1 MALLTAEDVHWK
13 QFQATKFREGYDQ
26 EEVDEFLDEVVE
38 TIATLQD
45 QNASL
50 KSELDE
56 ARQQAAAGGVAPAS
70 SDNNEEVAALKAQLD
85 TANMQIAQMQ
95 AEVQQYQAAA
105 AEGNPQAGEQIQALQ
120 AHLAQTQQ
128 ESQAALAQSQAETQ
142 QAIAEIEQLR
152 EQLAQAEQNMQAA
165 AQPAPAE
172 QPEDATSMLA
182 LAQRVHDEY
191 VRNGQKE
198 ADQILE
204 DSRLKGDQIVREA
217 NDERRR
223 VLEQLESERADLEA
237 RVDDLK
243 AFENDYRQK
252 VREHLHALIG
262 QLDAQEA

>member
-50 KSELDE
+50 KTELDE
-56 ARQQAAAGGVAPAS
+56 VRQQAAAGGLVAP
-70 SDNNEEVAALKAQLD
+70 SDNSEEVAALKAQLE
-85 TANMQIAQMQ
+85 TANGQIAEMQ
-95 AEVQQYQAAA
+95 AQVQQFQAAA
-105 AEGNPQAGEQIQALQ
+105 AEGDPQAGEQIQALQ

-128 ESQAALAQSQAETQ
+128 EAQAALAQSQAETQ

-152 EQLAQAEQNMQAA
+152 EQLAQAQQGAA
-165 AQPAPAE
+165 ASQSASD

-191 VRNGQKE
+191 VRNGQQE

-223 VLEQLESERADLEA
+223 VLEQLESERADLES

-252 VREHLHALIG
+252 VREHLQALIG

>member
-56 ARQQAAAGGVAPAS
+56 VRQQAAAGGVVAP
-70 SDNNEEVAALKAQLD
+70 SDSGEETAALKAQLE
-85 TANMQIAQMQ
+85 TANAQIAEMQ
-95 AEVQQYQAAA
+95 TQVQQYQAAA
-105 AEGNPQAGEQIQALQ
+105 AEGDPQAGEQIQALQ

-128 ESQAALAQSQAETQ
+128 EAQAALAQSQAETQ
-142 QAIAEIEQLR
+142 QAEAEIEQLR
-152 EQLAQAEQNMQAA
+152 EQLAQAEQKSQAA
-165 AQPAPAE
+165 PQSSAE

-191 VRNGQKE
+191 VRNGQQE

-223 VLEQLESERADLEA
+223 VLEQLESERADLES

-252 VREHLHALIG
+252 VREHLQSLIG
-262 QLDAQEA
+262 QLDVQEA

>member
-56 ARQQAAAGGVAPAS
+56 VRQQAAAGGVVAP
-70 SDNNEEVAALKAQLD
+70 SDSGEETAALKAQLE
-85 TANMQIAQMQ
+85 TANAQIAEMQ
-95 AEVQQYQAAA
+95 TQVQQYQAAA
-105 AEGNPQAGEQIQALQ
+105 AEGDPQAGEQIQALQ

-128 ESQAALAQSQAETQ
+128 EAQAALAQSQAETQ
-142 QAIAEIEQLR
+142 QAEAEIEQLR
-152 EQLAQAEQNMQAA
+152 EQLAQAEQNSQAA
-165 AQPAPAE
+165 SQSSAE

-191 VRNGQKE
+191 VRNGQQE

-223 VLEQLESERADLEA
+223 VLEQLEAERADLES

-252 VREHLHALIG
+252 VREHLQSLIG

>member
-56 ARQQAAAGGVAPAS
+56 VRQQAAAGGVVAP
-70 SDNNEEVAALKAQLD
+70 SDSGEETAALKAQLD
-85 TANMQIAQMQ
+85 TANAQIAEMQ
-95 AEVQQYQAAA
+95 AQVQQYQAAA
-105 AEGNPQAGEQIQALQ
+105 AEGDPQAGEQIQALQ

-128 ESQAALAQSQAETQ
+128 EAQAALAQSQAETQ
-142 QAIAEIEQLR
+142 QAVAEIEQLR
-152 EQLAQAEQNMQAA
+152 EQLAQAEQNSQAA
-165 AQPAPAE
+165 AQTSAE

-191 VRNGQKE
+191 VRNGQQE

-223 VLEQLESERADLEA
+223 VLEQLESERADLES

-252 VREHLHALIG
+252 VREHLQVLIG

>member
-45 QNASL
+45 QSASL

-56 ARQQAAAGGVAPAS
+56 VRQQAAAGGVVAP
-70 SDNNEEVAALKAQLD
+70 SDSGEETAALKAQLE
-85 TANMQIAQMQ
+85 TANAQIAEMQ
-95 AEVQQYQAAA
+95 TQVQQYQAAA
-105 AEGNPQAGEQIQALQ
+105 AEGDPQAGEQIQALQ

-128 ESQAALAQSQAETQ
+128 EAQAALAQSQAETQ
-142 QAIAEIEQLR
+142 QAEAEIEQLR
-152 EQLAQAEQNMQAA
+152 EQLAQAEQNSQAA
-165 AQPAPAE
+165 SQSSAE

-191 VRNGQKE
+191 VRNGQQE

-223 VLEQLESERADLEA
+223 VLEQLESERADLES

-252 VREHLHALIG
+252 VREHLQSLIG

>member
-56 ARQQAAAGGVAPAS
+56 VRQQAAAGGVVAP
-70 SDNNEEVAALKAQLD
+70 SDSGEETAALKAQLE
-85 TANMQIAQMQ
+85 TANAQIAEMQ
-95 AEVQQYQAAA
+95 TQVQQYQAAA
-105 AEGNPQAGEQIQALQ
+105 AEGDPQAGEQIQALQ

-128 ESQAALAQSQAETQ
+128 EAQAALAQSQAETQ
-142 QAIAEIEQLR
+142 QAVAEIEQLR
-152 EQLAQAEQNMQAA
+152 EQLAQAEQNSQAA
-165 AQPAPAE
+165 AQSSAE

-191 VRNGQKE
+191 VRNGQQE

-223 VLEQLESERADLEA
+223 VLEQLESERADLES

-252 VREHLHALIG
+252 VREHLQSLIG

>member
-26 EEVDEFLDEVVE
+26 EEVDEFLNEVVE

-56 ARQQAAAGGVAPAS
+56 VRQQAAAGGVVAP
-70 SDNNEEVAALKAQLD
+70 SDSGEETAALKAQLE
-85 TANMQIAQMQ
+85 TANAQIAEMQ
-95 AEVQQYQAAA
+95 TQVQQYQAAA
-105 AEGNPQAGEQIQALQ
+105 AEGDPQAGEQIQALQ

-128 ESQAALAQSQAETQ
+128 EAQAALAQSQAETQ
-142 QAIAEIEQLR
+142 QAEAEIEQLR
-152 EQLAQAEQNMQAA
+152 EQLAQAEQNSQAA
-165 AQPAPAE
+165 AQPSAG

-191 VRNGQKE
+191 VRNGQQE

-223 VLEQLESERADLEA
+223 VLEQLESERADLES

-252 VREHLHALIG
+252 VREHLQSLIG

>member
-50 KSELDE
+50 KTELDE
-56 ARQQAAAGGVAPAS
+56 VRQQAAAGETVAPGDS
-70 SDNNEEVAALKAQLD
+70 GEETAALKAQLE
-85 TANMQIAQMQ
+85 TANAQIAEMQ
-95 AEVQQYQAAA
+95 TQIQQYQAAA
-105 AEGNPQAGEQIQALQ
+105 AEGDPQAGEQIQALQ

-128 ESQAALAQSQAETQ
+128 EAQAALAQSQAETQ
-142 QAIAEIEQLR
+142 QAVAEIEQLR
-152 EQLAQAEQNMQAA
+152 EQLAQAEQNAQAA
-165 AQPAPAE
+165 SQSSAE

-217 NDERRR
+217 NEERRR
-223 VLEQLESERADLEA
+223 VLEQLESERADLET

-252 VREHLHALIG
+252 VREHLQALIG

>member
-56 ARQQAAAGGVAPAS
+56 VRQQAAAGGVVAP
-70 SDNNEEVAALKAQLD
+70 SDSGEETAALKAQLE
-85 TANMQIAQMQ
+85 TANAQIAEMQ
-95 AEVQQYQAAA
+95 TQVQQYQAAA
-105 AEGNPQAGEQIQALQ
+105 AEGDPQAGEQIQALQ

-128 ESQAALAQSQAETQ
+128 EAQAALAQSQAETQ
-142 QAIAEIEQLR
+142 QAEAEIEQLR
-152 EQLAQAEQNMQAA
+152 EQLAQAEQNSQAA
-165 AQPAPAE
+165 SQSSAE

-191 VRNGQKE
+191 VRNGQQE

-223 VLEQLESERADLEA
+223 VLEQLESERADLES

-252 VREHLHALIG
+252 VREHLQVLIG

>member
-26 EEVDEFLDEVVE
+26 EEVDEFLDQVVE

-56 ARQQAAAGGVAPAS
+56 ARQQAASGGVVAP
-70 SDNNEEVAALKAQLD
+70 SDSGEETAALKAQLE
-85 TANMQIAQMQ
+85 TANAQIAEMQ
-95 AEVQQYQAAA
+95 AQVQQYQAAA
-105 AEGNPQAGEQIQALQ
+105 AEGDPHAGEQIQTLQ
-120 AHLAQTQQ
+120 ANLAQTQR
-128 ESQAALAQSQAETQ
+128 EAQAALAQSQAETQ
-142 QAIAEIEQLR
+142 QAVAEIEQLR
-152 EQLAQAEQNMQAA
+152 EQLAQAQQSAQAA
-165 AQPAPAE
+165 PQASAE

-191 VRNGQKE
+191 VRNGQQE

-223 VLEQLESERADLEA
+223 VLEQLESERADLES

-243 AFENDYRQK
+243 AFENDYRHK
-252 VREHLHALIG
+252 VREHLQALIG

>member
-56 ARQQAAAGGVAPAS
+56 VRQQAAAGGVVAP
-70 SDNNEEVAALKAQLD
+70 SDSGEETAALKAQLE
-85 TANMQIAQMQ
+85 TANAQIAEMQ
-95 AEVQQYQAAA
+95 AQVQQYQAAA
-105 AEGNPQAGEQIQALQ
+105 AEGDPQAGEQIQALQ

-128 ESQAALAQSQAETQ
+128 EAQAALAQSQAETQ
-142 QAIAEIEQLR
+142 QAVAEIEQLR
-152 EQLAQAEQNMQAA
+152 EQLAQAEQNSQAA
-165 AQPAPAE
+165 AQSSAE

-191 VRNGQKE
+191 VRNGQQE

-223 VLEQLESERADLEA
+223 VLEQLESERADLES

-252 VREHLHALIG
+252 VREHLQVLIG

>member
-56 ARQQAAAGGVAPAS
+56 VRQQAAAGGVVAP
-70 SDNNEEVAALKAQLD
+70 SDSGEETAALKAQLE
-85 TANMQIAQMQ
+85 TANAQIAEMQ
-95 AEVQQYQAAA
+95 TQVQQYQAAA
-105 AEGNPQAGEQIQALQ
+105 AEGDPQAGEQIQALQ

-128 ESQAALAQSQAETQ
+128 EAQAALAQSQAETQ
-142 QAIAEIEQLR
+142 QAVAEIEQLR
-152 EQLAQAEQNMQAA
+152 EQLAQAEQNSQAA
-165 AQPAPAE
+165 PQSSAE

-191 VRNGQKE
+191 VRNGQQE

-223 VLEQLESERADLEA
+223 VLEQLESERADLES
-237 RVDDLK
+237 RVDHLK

-252 VREHLHALIG
+252 VREHLQSLIG

>member
-56 ARQQAAAGGVAPAS
+56 VRQQAAAGGVVAP
-70 SDNNEEVAALKAQLD
+70 SDSGEETAALKAQLE
-85 TANMQIAQMQ
+85 TANAQIAEMQ
-95 AEVQQYQAAA
+95 TQVQQYQAAA
-105 AEGNPQAGEQIQALQ
+105 AEGDPQAGEQIQALQ

-128 ESQAALAQSQAETQ
+128 EAQAALAQSQAETQ
-142 QAIAEIEQLR
+142 QAEAEIEQLR
-152 EQLAQAEQNMQAA
+152 EQLAQAEQNSQAA
-165 AQPAPAE
+165 SQSSAE

-191 VRNGQKE
+191 VRNGQQE

-204 DSRLKGDQIVREA
+204 DFRLKGDQIVREA

-223 VLEQLESERADLEA
+223 VLEQLESERADLES

-252 VREHLHALIG
+252 VREHLQSLIG

>member
-56 ARQQAAAGGVAPAS
+56 VRQQAAAGGVVAP
-70 SDNNEEVAALKAQLD
+70 SDSGEETAALKAQLE
-85 TANMQIAQMQ
+85 TANAQIAEMQ
-95 AEVQQYQAAA
+95 AQVQQYQAAA
-105 AEGNPQAGEQIQALQ
+105 AEGDPQAGEQIQALQ

-128 ESQAALAQSQAETQ
+128 EAQAALAQSQAETQ
-142 QAIAEIEQLR
+142 QAVAEIEQLR
-152 EQLAQAEQNMQAA
+152 EQLAQAEQNSQAA
-165 AQPAPAE
+165 VQTSAE

-191 VRNGQKE
+191 VRNGQQE

-223 VLEQLESERADLEA
+223 VLEQLESERADLES

-252 VREHLHALIG
+252 VREHLQVLIG

>member
-26 EEVDEFLDEVVE
+26 EEVDEFLNEVVE

-56 ARQQAAAGGVAPAS
+56 VRQQAAAGGVVAP
-70 SDNNEEVAALKAQLD
+70 SDSGEETAALKAQLE
-85 TANMQIAQMQ
+85 TANAQIAEMQ
-95 AEVQQYQAAA
+95 TQVQQYQAAA
-105 AEGNPQAGEQIQALQ
+105 AEGDPQAGEQIQALQ

-128 ESQAALAQSQAETQ
+128 EAQAALAQSQAETQ
-142 QAIAEIEQLR
+142 QAEAEIEQLR
-152 EQLAQAEQNMQAA
+152 EQLAQAEQISQAA
-165 AQPAPAE
+165 SQSSAE

-191 VRNGQKE
+191 VRNGQQE

-223 VLEQLESERADLEA
+223 VLEQLESERADLES

-252 VREHLHALIG
+252 VREHLQSLIG

>member
-56 ARQQAAAGGVAPAS
+56 VRQQAAAGGVVAP
-70 SDNNEEVAALKAQLD
+70 SDSGEETAALRAQLE
-85 TANMQIAQMQ
+85 TANAQIAEMQ
-95 AEVQQYQAAA
+95 TQVQQYQAAA
-105 AEGNPQAGEQIQALQ
+105 AEGDPQAGEQIQALQ

-128 ESQAALAQSQAETQ
+128 EAQAALAQSQAETQ
-142 QAIAEIEQLR
+142 QAEAEIEQLR
-152 EQLAQAEQNMQAA
+152 EQLAQAEQNSQAA
-165 AQPAPAE
+165 SQSSAE

-191 VRNGQKE
+191 VRNGQQE

-223 VLEQLESERADLEA
+223 VLEQLESERADLES

-252 VREHLHALIG
+252 VREHLQSLIG

>member
-56 ARQQAAAGGVAPAS
+56 VRQQAAAGGVVAP
-70 SDNNEEVAALKAQLD
+70 SDSGEETAALKAQLE
-85 TANMQIAQMQ
+85 TANAQIAEMQ
-95 AEVQQYQAAA
+95 TQVQQYQAAA
-105 AEGNPQAGEQIQALQ
+105 AEGDPQAGEQIQALQ

-128 ESQAALAQSQAETQ
+128 EAQAALAQSQAETQ
-142 QAIAEIEQLR
+142 QAEAEIEQLR
-152 EQLAQAEQNMQAA
+152 EQLAQAEQNSQSAS
-165 AQPAPAE
+165 QSSAE

-191 VRNGQKE
+191 VRNGQQE

-223 VLEQLESERADLEA
+223 VLEQLESERADLES

-252 VREHLHALIG
+252 VREHLQSLIG

>member
-56 ARQQAAAGGVAPAS
+56 VRQQAAAGGVVAP
-70 SDNNEEVAALKAQLD
+70 SDSGEETAALKAQLE
-85 TANMQIAQMQ
+85 TANAQIAEMQ
-95 AEVQQYQAAA
+95 TQVQQYQAAA
-105 AEGNPQAGEQIQALQ
+105 AEGDPQAGEQIQALQ

-128 ESQAALAQSQAETQ
+128 EAQAALAQSQAETQ
-142 QAIAEIEQLR
+142 QAEAEIEQLR
-152 EQLAQAEQNMQAA
+152 ERLAQAEQNSQAA
-165 AQPAPAE
+165 PQSSAE

-191 VRNGQKE
+191 VRNGQQE

-223 VLEQLESERADLEA
+223 VLEQLESERADLES

-252 VREHLHALIG
+252 VREHLQSLIG

>member
-56 ARQQAAAGGVAPAS
+56 VRQQAAAGGVVAP
-70 SDNNEEVAALKAQLD
+70 SDSGEETAALKAQLE
-85 TANMQIAQMQ
+85 TANVQIAEMQ
-95 AEVQQYQAAA
+95 TQVQQYQAAA
-105 AEGNPQAGEQIQALQ
+105 AEGDPQAGEQIQALQ

-128 ESQAALAQSQAETQ
+128 EAQAALAQSQAETQ
-142 QAIAEIEQLR
+142 QAEAEIEQLR
-152 EQLAQAEQNMQAA
+152 EQLAQAEQNSQAA
-165 AQPAPAE
+165 SQSSAE

-191 VRNGQKE
+191 VRNGQQE

-223 VLEQLESERADLEA
+223 VLEQLESERADLES

-252 VREHLHALIG
+252 VREHLQSLIG

>member
-56 ARQQAAAGGVAPAS
+56 VRQQAAAGGVVAP
-70 SDNNEEVAALKAQLD
+70 SDNSEEVAALKAQLE
-85 TANMQIAQMQ
+85 TANGQIAQMQ
-95 AEVQQYQAAA
+95 AQVQQYQAAA
-105 AEGNPQAGEQIQALQ
+105 TEGDPQAGEQIQALQ

-128 ESQAALAQSQAETQ
+128 EAQAALAQSQAETQ
-142 QAIAEIEQLR
+142 QAMAEVEQLR
-152 EQLAQAEQNMQAA
+152 EQLAQAQQSAAAPQAA
-165 AQPAPAE
+165 AD

-191 VRNGQKE
+191 VRNGQQE

-223 VLEQLESERADLEA
+223 VLEQLESERADLET

-252 VREHLHALIG
+252 VREHLQALIG

>member
-56 ARQQAAAGGVAPAS
+56 VRQQAAAGGVVAP
-70 SDNNEEVAALKAQLD
+70 SDSGEETAALKAQLE
-85 TANMQIAQMQ
+85 TANAQIAEMQ
-95 AEVQQYQAAA
+95 TQVQQY
-105 AEGNPQAGEQIQALQ
+105 QAGEQIQALQ

-128 ESQAALAQSQAETQ
+128 EAQAALAQSQAETQ
-142 QAIAEIEQLR
+142 QAEAEIEQLR
-152 EQLAQAEQNMQAA
+152 EQLAQAEQNSQAA
-165 AQPAPAE
+165 SQSSAE

-191 VRNGQKE
+191 VRNGQQE

-223 VLEQLESERADLEA
+223 VLEQLESERADLES

-252 VREHLHALIG
+252 VREHLQSLIG

>member
-56 ARQQAAAGGVAPAS
+56 VRQQAAAGGVVAP
-70 SDNNEEVAALKAQLD
+70 SDSGEETAALKAQLE
-85 TANMQIAQMQ
+85 TANAQIAEMQ
-95 AEVQQYQAAA
+95 TQVQQYQAAA
-105 AEGNPQAGEQIQALQ
+105 AEGDPQAGEQIQALQ

-128 ESQAALAQSQAETQ
+128 EAQAALAQSQAETQ
-142 QAIAEIEQLR
+142 QAEAEIEQLR
-152 EQLAQAEQNMQAA
+152 EQLAQAEQNSQAA
-165 AQPAPAE
+165 PQSSAE

-191 VRNGQKE
+191 VRNGQQE

-223 VLEQLESERADLEA
+223 VLEQLESERADLES

-252 VREHLHALIG
+252 VREHLQSLIG

>member
-56 ARQQAAAGGVAPAS
+56 VRQQAAAGGVVAP
-70 SDNNEEVAALKAQLD
+70 SDSGEETAALKAQLE
-85 TANMQIAQMQ
+85 TANAQIAEMQ
-95 AEVQQYQAAA
+95 TQVQQYQAAA
-105 AEGNPQAGEQIQALQ
+105 AEGDPQAGEQIQALQ

-128 ESQAALAQSQAETQ
+128 EAQAALAQSQAETQ
-142 QAIAEIEQLR
+142 QAEAEIGQLR
-152 EQLAQAEQNMQAA
+152 EQLAQAEQNSQAA
-165 AQPAPAE
+165 SQSSAE

-191 VRNGQKE
+191 VRNGQQE

-223 VLEQLESERADLEA
+223 VLEQLESERADLES

-252 VREHLHALIG
+252 VREHLQSLIG

>member
-56 ARQQAAAGGVAPAS
+56 VRQQAAAGGVVAP
-70 SDNNEEVAALKAQLD
+70 SDSGEETAALKAQLE
-85 TANMQIAQMQ
+85 TANAQIAEMQ
-95 AEVQQYQAAA
+95 TQVQQYQAAA
-105 AEGNPQAGEQIQALQ
+105 AEGDPQAGEQIQALQ

-128 ESQAALAQSQAETQ
+128 EAQAALAQSQAETQ
-142 QAIAEIEQLR
+142 QAVAEIEQLR
-152 EQLAQAEQNMQAA
+152 EQLAQAEQNSQAA
-165 AQPAPAE
+165 AQSSAE

-191 VRNGQKE
+191 VRNGQQE

-223 VLEQLESERADLEA
+223 VLEQLESERADLES

-252 VREHLHALIG
+252 VREHLQVLIG

>member
-56 ARQQAAAGGVAPAS
+56 ARQQAAAGGVVAP
-70 SDNNEEVAALKAQLD
+70 SDSGEETAALKAQLE
-85 TANMQIAQMQ
+85 TANAQIAEMQ
-95 AEVQQYQAAA
+95 AQVQQYQAAA
-105 AEGNPQAGEQIQALQ
+105 AEGDPQAGEQIQALQ

-128 ESQAALAQSQAETQ
+128 EAQAALAQSQAETQ
-142 QAIAEIEQLR
+142 QAVAEIEQLR
-152 EQLAQAEQNMQAA
+152 EQLAQAEQNSQAA
-165 AQPAPAE
+165 PQSSAE

-191 VRNGQKE
+191 VRNGQQE

-223 VLEQLESERADLEA
+223 VLEQLESERADLES

-243 AFENDYRQK
+243 AFENDYRHK
-252 VREHLHALIG
+252 VREHLQALIG

>member
-56 ARQQAAAGGVAPAS
+56 VRQQAAAGGVVAP
-70 SDNNEEVAALKAQLD
+70 SDSGEETAALKAQLE
-85 TANMQIAQMQ
+85 TANAQIAEMQ
-95 AEVQQYQAAA
+95 TQVQQYQAAA
-105 AEGNPQAGEQIQALQ
+105 AEGDPQAGEQIQALQ

-128 ESQAALAQSQAETQ
+128 EAQAALAQSQAETQ
-142 QAIAEIEQLR
+142 QAVAEIEQLR
-152 EQLAQAEQNMQAA
+152 EQLAQAEQNSQAA
-165 AQPAPAE
+165 PQSSAE

-191 VRNGQKE
+191 VRNGQQE

-223 VLEQLESERADLEA
+223 VLEQLESERADLES

-252 VREHLHALIG
+252 VREHLQSLIG

>member
-56 ARQQAAAGGVAPAS
+56 VRQQAAAGGVVAP
-70 SDNNEEVAALKAQLD
+70 SDSGEETAALKAQLE
-85 TANMQIAQMQ
+85 TANAQIAEMQ
-95 AEVQQYQAAA
+95 TQVQQYQAAA
-105 AEGNPQAGEQIQALQ
+105 AEGDPQAGEQIQALQ

-128 ESQAALAQSQAETQ
+128 EAQAALAQSQAETQ
-142 QAIAEIEQLR
+142 QAEAEIEQLR
-152 EQLAQAEQNMQAA
+152 EQLAHAEQNSQAA
-165 AQPAPAE
+165 SQSSAE

-191 VRNGQKE
+191 VRNGQQE

-223 VLEQLESERADLEA
+223 VLEQLESERADLES

-252 VREHLHALIG
+252 VREHLQSLIG

>member
-56 ARQQAAAGGVAPAS
+56 VRQQAAAGGVVAP
-70 SDNNEEVAALKAQLD
+70 SDSGEETAALKAQLE
-85 TANMQIAQMQ
+85 TANAQIAEMQ
-95 AEVQQYQAAA
+95 TQVQQYQAAA
-105 AEGNPQAGEQIQALQ
+105 AEGDPQAGEQIQALQ

-128 ESQAALAQSQAETQ
+128 EAQAALAQSQAETQ
-142 QAIAEIEQLR
+142 QAEAEIEQLR
-152 EQLAQAEQNMQAA
+152 EQLAQAEQNSQAA
-165 AQPAPAE
+165 SQCSAE

-191 VRNGQKE
+191 VRNGQQE

-223 VLEQLESERADLEA
+223 VLEQLESERADLES

-252 VREHLHALIG
+252 VREHLQSLIG

>member
-56 ARQQAAAGGVAPAS
+56 VRQQAAAGGVVAP
-70 SDNNEEVAALKAQLD
+70 SDSGEETAALKAQLD
-85 TANMQIAQMQ
+85 TANAQIAEMQ
-95 AEVQQYQAAA
+95 AQVQQYQAAA
-105 AEGNPQAGEQIQALQ
+105 AEGDPQAGEQIQALQ

-128 ESQAALAQSQAETQ
+128 EAQAALAQSQAETQ
-142 QAIAEIEQLR
+142 QAVAEIEQLR
-152 EQLAQAEQNMQAA
+152 EQLAQAEQNSQAA
-165 AQPAPAE
+165 TQSSAE

-191 VRNGQKE
+191 VRNGQQE

-223 VLEQLESERADLEA
+223 VLEQLESERADLES

-252 VREHLHALIG
+252 VREHLQVLIG

>member
-56 ARQQAAAGGVAPAS
+56 VRQQAAAGGVVAP
-70 SDNNEEVAALKAQLD
+70 SDSGEETAALKAQLE
-85 TANMQIAQMQ
+85 TANAQIAEMQ
-95 AEVQQYQAAA
+95 TQVQQYQAAA
-105 AEGNPQAGEQIQALQ
+105 AEGDPQAGEQIQALQ

-128 ESQAALAQSQAETQ
+128 EAQAALAQSQAETQ
-142 QAIAEIEQLR
+142 QAEAEIEQLR
-152 EQLAQAEQNMQAA
+152 EQLAQAEQNSQAA
-165 AQPAPAE
+165 SQSSAE

-191 VRNGQKE
+191 VRNGQQE

-223 VLEQLESERADLEA
+223 VLEQLESERADLES

-252 VREHLHALIG
+252 VREHLQSLIG

>member
-56 ARQQAAAGGVAPAS
+56 VRQQAAAGGVVAP
-70 SDNNEEVAALKAQLD
+70 SDSGEETAALKAQLE
-85 TANMQIAQMQ
+85 TANAQIAEMQ
-95 AEVQQYQAAA
+95 TQVQQYQAAA
-105 AEGNPQAGEQIQALQ
+105 AEGDPQAGEQIQALQ

-128 ESQAALAQSQAETQ
+128 EAQAALAQSQAETQ
-142 QAIAEIEQLR
+142 QAEAEIEQLR
-152 EQLAQAEQNMQAA
+152 EQLAQAEQNSQAA
-165 AQPAPAE
+165 SQSSAE
-172 QPEDATSMLA
+172 QPEDATFMLA

-191 VRNGQKE
+191 VRNGQQE

-223 VLEQLESERADLEA
+223 VLEQLESERADLES

-252 VREHLHALIG
+252 VREHLQSLIG

>member
-26 EEVDEFLDEVVE
+26 EEVDEFLDQVVE

-56 ARQQAAAGGVAPAS
+56 ARQQAADGGGVAP
-70 SDNNEEVAALKAQLD
+70 SDSGEENAALKAQLE
-85 TANMQIAQMQ
+85 TANAQIAEMQ
-95 AEVQQYQAAA
+95 EQVQQYQAAA
-105 AEGNPQAGEQIQALQ
+105 AEGDPQAGEQIQALQ
-120 AHLAQTQQ
+120 ANLAQTQQ
-128 ESQAALAQSQAETQ
+128 EAQAALAQSQAETQ
-142 QAIAEIEQLR
+142 QAVAEIEQLR
-152 EQLAQAEQNMQAA
+152 EQLAQAQQNAQAA
-165 AQPAPAE
+165 PVASSE

-191 VRNGQKE
+191 VRNGQQE
-198 ADQILE
+198 ADQILQ

-223 VLEQLESERADLEA
+223 VLEQLESERADLES

-243 AFENDYRQK
+243 AFESDYRQK
-252 VREHLHALIG
+252 VREHLTALIG

>member
-56 ARQQAAAGGVAPAS
+56 VRQQAAAGGVVAP
-70 SDNNEEVAALKAQLD
+70 SDSGEETAALKAQLD
-85 TANMQIAQMQ
+85 TANAQIAEMQ
-95 AEVQQYQAAA
+95 AQVQQYQAAA
-105 AEGNPQAGEQIQALQ
+105 AEGDPQAGEQIQALQ

-128 ESQAALAQSQAETQ
+128 EAQAALAQSQAETQ
-142 QAIAEIEQLR
+142 QAVAEIEQLR
-152 EQLAQAEQNMQAA
+152 EQLAQAEQNSQAA
-165 AQPAPAE
+165 AQSSAE

-191 VRNGQKE
+191 VRNGQQE

-223 VLEQLESERADLEA
+223 VLEQLESERADLES

-252 VREHLHALIG
+252 VREHLQVLIG

>member
-56 ARQQAAAGGVAPAS
+56 VRQQAAAGGVVAP
-70 SDNNEEVAALKAQLD
+70 SDSGEETAALKAQLE
-85 TANMQIAQMQ
+85 TANAQIAEMQ
-95 AEVQQYQAAA
+95 TQVQQYQAAA
-105 AEGNPQAGEQIQALQ
+105 AEGDPQAGEQIQALQ

-128 ESQAALAQSQAETQ
+128 EAQAALAQSQAETQ
-142 QAIAEIEQLR
+142 QAEAEIEQLR
-152 EQLAQAEQNMQAA
+152 ERLAQAEQNSQAA
-165 AQPAPAE
+165 PQSSAE

-191 VRNGQKE
+191 VRNGQQE

-223 VLEQLESERADLEA
+223 VLEQLESERADLES

-252 VREHLHALIG
+252 VREHLQVLIG